1 MALICIKT
9 VWRTMC
15 ACLAIAALHAAAAA
29 SDSDILAAKDA
40 AVRGQWRVLESYR
53 AKLAGTLLEAYPS
66 YWLLSGNIERADA
79 KEVQAFLERY
89 PDSPLSEGLRRD
101 WLRYLG
107 SIGGWD
113 LFRSEY
119 PKVTGEELEITCYSF
134 QERLARGDPEAMPE
148 ARGLFVSGREAPAA
162 CDPVFTR
169 AVTEKVI
176 TEAQIWDRIRVL
188 LAAGS
193 VKDAK
198 RANALLSR
206 RAAIVERSLDAANS
220 DAKRFFTHEKLG
232 AHPSRDGQELLLFAV
247 ERLARGKPEE
257 AADRMEQVAPRLP
270 IDAVKYG
277 WGQVA
282 YWGALAHQSRALDWY
297 AQSDPAILTDAQ
309 LAWQVRA
316 AIRAGAWKQTLS
328 SIQALSPQEAR
339 EPTWRY
345 WRARALR
352 SLGET
357 EAANGLLKTVASQP
371 TFYGLLAADE
381 LGIVV
386 TPQWDGYRPTQE
398 DLARVNALPG
408 IQRALELYRVDLDN
422 EAFREWIWAIRGL
435 DDKGLLAA
443 AEIAR
448 AANEPDRAINTAEK
462 TLQLHDFAQRFPIP
476 HHDALATAARQWDMD
491 EALVYGIIRQESR
504 FMPEAKSRAGATGLM
519 QLMPS
524 TARWVARQMSVAY
537 RPGMLVVPETNLQMG
552 TYYFKRVLD
561 DLGSPVLATAA
572 YNAGPGRA
580 RRWRDERPMESA
592 VYIET
597 IPFNET
603 RDYVKKVLTNAWYY
617 RHRLT
622 GKSVSLRELMGT
634 IPGSVGEPAV
644 AAAASNIP

>member
-9 VWRTMC
+9 GWRAMC
-15 ACLAIAALHAAAAA
+15 AGLAIAALHAAAAVT
-29 SDSDILAAKDA
+29 DSDILAAKDA
-40 AVRGQWRVLESYR
+40 AARGQWRVLESYR

-66 YWLLSGNIERADA
+66 YWLLSGSIERAETRDI
-79 KEVQAFLERY
+79 QAFLVHY
-89 PDSPLSEGLRRD
+89 PDSPLSESLRRD

-107 SIGGWD
+107 SVGGWE
-113 LFRSEY
+113 LFRAEY
-119 PKVTGEELEITCYSF
+119 PKVTGEDLEITCYSF

-148 ARGLFVSGREAPAA
+148 ARGLFVSGREVPAA
-162 CDPVFTR
+162 CDPVFAK
-169 AVTEKVI
+169 AVADKVI
-176 TEAQIWDRIRVL
+176 TDAQVWDRIRTL

-206 RAAIVERSLDAANS
+206 GAAMVEKTLDAANG
-220 DAKRFFTHEKLG
+220 DARRFFTHEKLG
-232 AHPSRDGQELLLFAV
+232 AHPSRDGQELLIFGI
-247 ERLARGKPEE
+247 ERLARNKPED
-257 AADRMEQVAPRLP
+257 AAALMDQVAPRLP
-270 IDAVKYG
+270 IDAVKYA

-282 YWGALAHQSRALDWY
+282 YWGALAHQPRALDWY

-316 AIRAGAWKQTLS
+316 AIRIGAWKQTLS

-339 EPTWRY
+339 EPTWHY

-352 SLGET
+352 SMGET
-357 EAANGLLKTVASQP
+357 EAANGLLKSVAGQP
-371 TFYGLLAADE
+371 NFYGLLAADE
-381 LGIVV
+381 LGIAV
-386 TPQWDGYRPTQE
+386 TPQWEGYRPNQA
-398 DLARVNALPG
+398 DLDRVNALPG
-408 IQRALELYRVDLDN
+408 IQRALELYRVGLDN
-422 EAFREWIWAIRGL
+422 EALREWLWAIRGL

-448 AANEPDRAINTAEK
+448 VANEPDRAINTAEK
-462 TLQLHDFAQRFPIP
+462 TLQLHDFAQRFPTP
-476 HHDALATAARQWDMD
+476 HHDALSAAARQWDMD

-524 TARWVARQMSVAY
+524 TARWVARQISVTY
-537 RPGMLVVPETNLQMG
+537 RPAMLTVPETNLQMG

-617 RHRLT
+617 RHRLS

-634 IPGSVGEPAV
+634 VPGSTGEPAV
-644 AAAASNIP
+644 AAASNIP